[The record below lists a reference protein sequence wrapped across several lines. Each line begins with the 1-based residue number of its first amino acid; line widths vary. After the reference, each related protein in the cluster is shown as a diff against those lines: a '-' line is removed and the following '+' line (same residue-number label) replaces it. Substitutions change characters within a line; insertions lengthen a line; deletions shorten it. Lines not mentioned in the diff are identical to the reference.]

1 MFYQAKANYQASTME
16 CFAKKN
22 LHGPIPQK
30 ATSQIYDRI
39 VNRPLHKY
47 DKTFLAC
54 CPNDLTLKAK

>member
-1 MFYQAKANYQASTME
+1 ME

-30 ATSQIYDRI
+30 APSQIYDRI